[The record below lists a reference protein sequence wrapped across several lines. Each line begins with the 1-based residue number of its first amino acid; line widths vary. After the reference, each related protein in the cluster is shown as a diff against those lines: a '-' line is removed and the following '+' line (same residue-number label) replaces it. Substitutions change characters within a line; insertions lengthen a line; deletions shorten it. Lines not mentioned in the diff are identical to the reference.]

1 MSPIWLIVILLGFIA
16 MLLLVSAIGSFRGAS
31 RLRGSLSAL
40 VAALVLAVG
49 ALAGIA
55 AWSLASFQ
63 ALSREAIAATIEIE
77 PRGSATFLATVR
89 FPDGAERRFVLRGD
103 QVYVD
108 ARIVKLHQ
116 WANAIGLPTG
126 YRLERIGG
134 RYRSLDDE
142 RSLPRT
148 VESISDE
155 VRPGFASDA
164 FDWIS
169 GQDWLRPLIDARY
182 GSGTFLAA
190 DAPKTIEVR
199 VSTTGLLMRER
210 PVAR

>member
-1 MSPIWLIVILLGFIA
+1 MSPIWLIVILLAFIA
-16 MLLLVSAIGSFRGAS
+16 VLLLASAIGSFRSSS
-31 RLRGSLSAL
+31 RLRGSLAVL

-49 ALAGIA
+49 AVAGTA

-63 ALSREAIAATIEIE
+63 MLTREATAATIEIE
-77 PRGSATFLATVR
+77 PRGNATFLATVL
-89 FPDGAERRFVLRGD
+89 FTGGGERRFVLRGD

-108 ARIVKLHQ
+108 ALIVKLHP

-142 RSLPRT
+142 RAMPRT
-148 VESISDE
+148 VELLSDE
-155 VRPGFASDA
+155 VRPGFAADA
-164 FDWIS
+164 YDWLT

-190 DAPKTIEVR
+190 DAPKSIEVR

-210 PVAR
+210 